1 MSQQNESLS
10 ANDGRHLLDK
20 PALLIV
26 DDDCDTCDMMCQ
38 FLSQEYECEP
48 AYDGEQALVKIR
60 ARRYAVVLAD
70 LMMPKVDGYAV
81 VSNAAVISPTT
92 PVIVVSAVAEIQ
104 SAIKAMKM
112 GAFDYIIKP
121 FDPEQIEVSV
131 KRALTHHVLAL
142 TAREN
147 EKRLASHAA
156 ELERVNLALS
166 KALTELDAAYHATV
180 CALAAALESRNF
192 ETRSHS
198 DRVVA
203 YSLRLGREVGLGEQE
218 MRALKLG
225 ALFHDIGKIG
235 VEDKILFKK
244 GSLTDEE
251 WKVMKTHVHMGERI
265 INEMPLLHSAL
276 PVVTQH
282 HERWDGTGY
291 PAGLSGEQI
300 DIKARIFSVAD
311 AVDAITSDRPYDGPR
326 PFDEVSQELVK
337 GSGKQFD
344 PKIVEAFCRVPIEE
358 WASLV

>member
-1 MSQQNESLS
+1 MSRQAELHS
-10 ANDGRHLLDK
+10 ANNTRHPFDK

-26 DDDCDTCDMMCQ
+26 DDDYDTCDMICQ
-38 FLSQEYECEP
+38 FLSQDYQCDA
-48 AYDGEQALVKIR
+48 AYNGEQALIKIR
-60 ARRYAVVLAD
+60 VKVYAVVLAD

-81 VSNAAVISPTT
+81 VSNTAVISPTT
-92 PVIVVSAVAEIQ
+92 PVIVVSAIAEVQ
-104 SAIKAMKM
+104 SAIRAMKM

-131 KRALTHHVLAL
+131 KRALSHHILAR
-142 TAREN
+142 TAHES
-147 EKRLASHAA
+147 ETQLARHAA
-156 ELERVNLALS
+156 ELERVNRALS
-166 KALTELDAAYHATV
+166 KALGELDSAYRATIS
-180 CALAAALESRNF
+180 ALAATLESRNF

-198 DRVVA
+198 DRVVE
-203 YSLRLGREVGLGEQE
+203 YSLRLGRELGLGEEE

-244 GSLTDEE
+244 DSLTNEE
-251 WKVMKTHVHMGERI
+251 WQVMKTHVHMGERI
-265 INEMPLLHSAL
+265 ISEMPLLHSAL

-311 AVDAITSDRPYDGPR
+311 AIDAITSDRPYDAAR
-326 PFDEVSQELVK
+326 TIEEVSKELTK
-337 GSGKQFD
+337 GAGKQFD
-344 PKIVEAFCRVPIEE
+344 PEVIEAFRRVPLDE